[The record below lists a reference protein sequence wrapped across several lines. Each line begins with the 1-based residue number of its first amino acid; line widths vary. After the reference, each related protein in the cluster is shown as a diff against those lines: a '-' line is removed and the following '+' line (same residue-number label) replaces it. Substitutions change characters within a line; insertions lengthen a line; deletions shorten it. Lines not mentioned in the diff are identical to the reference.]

1 MTSLAPERS
10 AVDKFDVPLY
20 SIAEAARYL
29 GMNDGTFRSWAR
41 GYTAHIGTRTVT
53 GRPIIT
59 DLGRPGKRG
68 PAIPFVGLAE
78 GYALA
83 AIRKAGVPLQ
93 RIRPALDRLS
103 AEIGLGHALAS
114 KRLYT
119 DGAEVLYDYA
129 RTTEGDEAE
138 ALGGLTV
145 VRDGQRVF
153 AEIVREYLKRV
164 TWGSDGY
171 AVAIPLPGYTQS
183 QVVADIRRGFGQP
196 TFNHGGARLEDVL
209 ALFYAGESA
218 ATVAE
223 EFGLTQVEVEDAIRV
238 DKKS

>member
-1 MTSLAPERS
+1 MAALSGRGLA
-10 AVDKFDVPLY
+10 
-20 SIAEAARYL
+20 
-29 GMNDGTFRSWAR
+29 
-41 GYTAHIGTRTVT
+41 VT
-53 GRPIIT
+53 RPIIT
-59 DLGRPGKRG
+59 DLGQPGQRG

-103 AEIGLGHALAS
+103 EQIGIRHALAS

-129 RTTEGDEAE
+129 RSVDGEEAE
-138 ALGGLTV
+138 ALEELTV

-153 AEIVREYLKRV
+153 AEVVHDYLERI
-164 TWGSDGY
+164 TWGTDGY
-171 AVAIPLPGYTQS
+171 AIAVPLPGYTQAE
-183 QVVADIRRGFGQP
+183 VIADVRRGFGQP
-196 TFNHGGARLEDVL
+196 TFKHGGARLEDVL

-218 ATVAE
+218 ATVSL
-223 EFGLTQVEVEDAIRV
+223 EFGLTQAEVEDAIRV
-238 DKKS
+238 DR

>member
-1 MTSLAPERS
+1 MTTLAPETS

-29 GMNDGTFRSWAR
+29 AMNDGTFRSWAR
-41 GYTAHIGTRTVT
+41 GYTTRTGARTVT
-53 GRPIIT
+53 GKPIIT
-59 DLGRPGKRG
+59 DLGRPGQRG

-83 AIRKAGVPLQ
+83 AIRRAGVPLQ

-103 AEIGLGHALAS
+103 EEIGLGHALAS
-114 KRLYT
+114 ERLYT

-129 RTTEGDEAE
+129 KSADGEEAE
-138 ALGGLTV
+138 ALDELTV
-145 VRDGQRVF
+145 VRHGQRVF
-153 AEIVREYLKRV
+153 AEVVRDYLKRV

-171 AVAIPLPGYTQS
+171 AVVIPLPGYAQS
-183 QVVADIRRGFGQP
+183 EVVADIRRGFGQP
-196 TFNHGGARLEDVL
+196 TFKHGGARLEDVL

-218 ATVAE
+218 ATVAD
-223 EFGLTQVEVEDAIRV
+223 EFGLSQIEVEDAIRV
-238 DKKS
+238 DKKN

>member
-1 MTSLAPERS
+1 MTTLAPEKS
-10 AVDKFDVPLY
+10 AVDKFGAPLY

-41 GYTAHIGTRTVT
+41 GYTTHIGSRTVT
-53 GRPIIT
+53 GKPIIT
-59 DLGRPGKRG
+59 DLGRPGHRG

-103 AEIGLGHALAS
+103 EEIGLGHALAS

-129 RTTEGDEAE
+129 QVADGDEAE
-138 ALGGLTV
+138 ALEELTV
-145 VRDGQRVF
+145 VRHGQRVF
-153 AEIVREYLKRV
+153 AEVVRDYLKRI

-183 QVVADIRRGFGQP
+183 EVVADIRRGFGQP
-196 TFNHGGARLEDVL
+196 TFKRGGARLEDVL

-218 ATVAE
+218 AAVAE
-223 EFGLTQVEVEDAIRV
+223 EFGLRQAEVEDAIRV
-238 DKKS
+238 DKKN